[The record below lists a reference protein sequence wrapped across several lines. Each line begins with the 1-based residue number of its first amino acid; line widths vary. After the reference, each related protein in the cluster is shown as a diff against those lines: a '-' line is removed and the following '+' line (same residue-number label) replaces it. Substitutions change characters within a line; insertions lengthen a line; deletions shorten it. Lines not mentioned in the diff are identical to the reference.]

1 MLLEKLLDKMYRAR
15 AQVFPPAKEEE
26 IRLLR
31 MTLARNKLPPL
42 PSDYMTFLALTDGLI
57 WNGLRFYGVASHE
70 RTEQNYAFP
79 SLLEVNTDFAE
90 RQRSQGFLLVGEK
103 DEDYIVYNAREKNY
117 QLMDRMDLMADL
129 ALPRFFDV
137 LYLFTE
143 DLVKSDSVKELR

>member
-15 AQVFPPAKEEE
+15 AQVFSPAKEEE

-90 RQRSQGFLLVGEK
+90 RQRSQGLLLVGEK